1 MSLIYKPPAEAGGL
15 RGGSGSRLPRH
26 SFCVHSNA
34 PLGNHGGV
42 HPRVPS
48 RSRSGLLPLQL
59 VGLQAAIDTGVFTSF
74 MTAGLLMRAES
85 MFDWLEGIAP
95 RFGVGQRPAINAT
108 TWRMVARIDA
118 LAPEM
123 ESLNDLAL
131 KRLGRSLSYRA
142 RAGEPVDSLLIESF
156 AATREAGRR
165 RLGMRHYDVQL
176 LAGIA
181 LVHGAIVEMQTGEGK
196 TLVATL
202 PLVLY
207 AFSGRGA
214 HLATVNDYLAKRD
227 AEWMTPIY
235 EALGLSVGIIQSQ
248 QDFDVRR
255 KAYACDVTYGTAG
268 EFGFDFLKDRLMNRE
283 ITEGRG
289 DLGSVLAG
297 TTPGS
302 AAKLLQRPYWFAL
315 VDEADNVLIDDART
329 PLIIASPPGEAQ
341 AAEQALFR
349 FAAQAAVELQA
360 NEDFEVEQQKQTCE
374 LLGRGRSRVRAMAR
388 PEAIES
394 VSLLA
399 IYEAVERAVRARR
412 FFIRDRQYVV
422 RDGKVVIIDE
432 STGRAAEGRNWRDGL
447 HQAVEAQEQIEI
459 TVPSGH
465 AARVTLQNLF
475 ARWPHLAGMT
485 GTIATSAAELART
498 YDVAVAVVPTNRPA
512 IRQRLA
518 PVVCVNQAEKFAR
531 IVMETAEMH
540 AIGRP
545 VLIGTRSIDKSEE
558 LSRLLEGAGLKHTV
572 LNARHIEK
580 EAEIVTQA
588 GQLGQ
593 ITVSTN
599 MAGRGTDI
607 KLGDGV
613 LALGGLHV
621 ICTELHDSARIDR
634 QLVGRC
640 GRQGDPGTWRQYVS
654 LDDDILIAGYGVARA
669 RRLVA
674 RLAGGLEGNP
684 ERLLAAF
691 RRAQQRVEAR
701 HVRQRRLLE
710 YVERQRAEAH
720 IQMSQDP
727 YLDAAS

>member
-1 MSLIYKPPAEAGGL
+1 
-15 RGGSGSRLPRH
+15 
-26 SFCVHSNA
+26 
-34 PLGNHGGV
+34 
-42 HPRVPS
+42 
-48 RSRSGLLPLQL
+48 
-59 VGLQAAIDTGVFTSF
+59 
-74 MTAGLLMRAES
+74 
-85 MFDWLEGIAP
+85 MFDWLGGLAPGLGI
-95 RFGVGQRPAINAT
+95 GSRPAINAS
-108 TWRMVARIDA
+108 TWRLVAKVEA
-118 LAPEM
+118 FAPEM
-123 ESLNDLAL
+123 AGLNDLAL

-142 RAGEPVDSLLIESF
+142 RSGEPVDSLLVECF

-165 RLGMRHYDVQL
+165 RIGMRHYDVQL
-176 LAGIA
+176 LAGVA

-207 AFSGRGA
+207 ALAGRGA

-235 EALGLSVGIIQSQ
+235 EALGLSVGIVQSQ
-248 QDFDVRR
+248 MDFDARR

-268 EFGFDFLKDRLMNRE
+268 EYGFDFLKDRLMNRD
-283 ITEGRG
+283 IAEGRG
-289 DLGSVLAG
+289 DLGATLTGRSPSG
-297 TTPGS
+297 T
-302 AAKLLQRPYWFAL
+302 AKLLQRPYWFAL

-349 FAAQAAVELQA
+349 FAADAAKVLEA
-360 NEDFEVEQQKQTCE
+360 NEDFEVEPQKQTCE
-374 LLGRGRSRVRAMAR
+374 LLGRGRSRLRAMSR

-399 IYEAVERAVRARR
+399 IYEAVERSLRARR
-412 FFIRDRQYVV
+412 FFILDRQYVV
-422 RDGKVVIIDE
+422 RDGKVVIVDE
-432 STGRAAEGRNWRDGL
+432 STGRAAEGRSWRDGL
-447 HQAVEAQEQIEI
+447 HQAVEAQESIDI

-485 GTIATSAAELART
+485 GTIATSARELART
-498 YDVAVAVVPTNRPA
+498 YDVAVAIVPTNRPA
-512 IRQRLA
+512 VRQRLP
-518 PVVCVNQAEKFAR
+518 PVICVNQAEKFAR
-531 IVMETAEMH
+531 IVAEVKEMN
-540 AIGRP
+540 ALGRP
-545 VLIGTRSIDKSEE
+545 VLIGTRSIDKSEQ
-558 LSRLLEGAGLKHTV
+558 LSQLLAAADLRYTV

-580 EAEIVTQA
+580 ESEIVSQA

-607 KLGDGV
+607 KLGEGV
-613 LALGGLHV
+613 QALGGLHV
-621 ICTELHDSARIDR
+621 ICTELHDSARVDR

-640 GRQGDPGTWRQYVS
+640 GRQGDPGTWRQYVAI
-654 LDDDILIAGYGVARA
+654 DDDILVMGYGAARG
-669 RRLVA
+669 RRTVV
-674 RLAGGLEGNP
+674 RLANRLNGNP
-684 ERLLAAF
+684 ERLLAVF
-691 RRAQQRVEAR
+691 RQAQKRVEAR
-701 HVRQRRLLE
+701 HVRQRRMLE